1 MGDNKT
7 YLGYKKGDLLVYLN
21 KDFDAIE
28 MRRQAVIK
36 EVFDDHMIITEL
48 STDTDLWIQ
57 EGLNEDCIEPCKV
70 SAAQMLLK
78 GK

>member
-1 MGDNKT
+1 MEDSKT
-7 YLGYKKGDLLVYLN
+7 YLGYRKGDSLIYLN
-21 KDFDAIE
+21 KDFDAVE
-28 MRRQAVIK
+28 MRRQAIVK

-57 EGLNEDCIEPCKV
+57 EGLNEDCIEPYKV